1 MGFEAKSFL
10 RNVTQKSGVYL
21 MFNQENKVLYVGK
34 AKNLKK
40 RLSSYFRSSE
50 QLSPKNRAL
59 VAQIAY
65 IETNTTHT
73 ETEALILENT
83 LIKTHQ
89 PPYNILLRDDKSYPY
104 LYVSQH
110 SFPRLTLHRGAKHRQ
125 GRYFGPYPNSKAVY
139 ESLQLLQKLFQLRLC
154 RDNFFEHRSRPCL
167 QYQIKRCSA
176 PCVGFID
183 EEMYQETVKDAILF
197 LEGKNHIIINKLA
210 DKMQQASDNL
220 EFEKAAF
227 FRDQIS
233 YLKQLQAKQYT
244 DIEEQINLDVIICY
258 MNNAT
263 ACVQIL
269 SIRDGR
275 HLGSRG
281 YFPKHTEGAEEK
293 EILAA
298 FLPQYYLQKN
308 QELPDEILL
317 NLPLEEI
324 PLLINVLSEHAGRKI
339 FISHHAK
346 GVKAKWLEMAIENA
360 KANIEQHKPT
370 QYRERLSDF
379 ALKLGLEFLPQRIEC
394 FDISHLQG
402 EATVASCVVFDDN
415 GARYQDYRRFNIQ
428 NVIAG
433 DDYAAM
439 KQALQ
444 RRYQRLTEENGI
456 LPDVLLIDGGKGQ
469 LHQAQ
474 LILEELQLNQ
484 IVIIGIAK
492 GVTRKAG
499 WETLFLAGEEQPF
512 VLSKDSPALH
522 LLQQIRDEA
531 HRFAITTHRKQRT
544 KQRKGSHLESIEGIG
559 AKRRQLILKHFG
571 GLQGVKKAGIEDLT
585 QISGI
590 SYQLAKKI
598 YEHFHEH

>member
-1 MGFEAKSFL
+1 MAFEAKNFL
-10 RNVTQKSGVYL
+10 RNVTHKPGVYL

-40 RLSSYFRSSE
+40 RLSSYFRNSE
-50 QLSPKNRAL
+50 QLSAKNRAL
-59 VAQIAY
+59 VSHISSIEIA
-65 IETNTTHT
+65 ITHT
-73 ETEALILENT
+73 EIEALILENT

-104 LYVSQH
+104 LYLSQH
-110 SFPRLTLHRGAKHRQ
+110 LFPRLTLHRGTKHHK
-125 GRYFGPYPNSKAVY
+125 GRYFGPYPNAKAVY
-139 ESLQLLQKLFQLRLC
+139 ESVQLLQKLFQLRLC
-154 RDNFFEHRSRPCL
+154 RDSFFEHRSRPCL

-183 EEMYQETVKDAILF
+183 EEPYQETVKDAVLF
-197 LEGKNHIIINKLA
+197 LEGKNQLIIDKLIQ
-210 DKMQQASDNL
+210 KMQQTSGNL
-220 EFEKAAF
+220 EFEKAAL
-227 FRDQIS
+227 FRDQIA
-233 YLKQLQAKQYT
+233 YLKQLQTKQYA
-244 DIEEQINLDVIICY
+244 DIEEQINLDVVICY
-258 MNNAT
+258 LNNAT

-293 EILAA
+293 EILSA
-298 FLPQYYLQKN
+298 FLSQYYLQKN

-317 NLPLEEI
+317 NLSLDEI
-324 PLLINVLSEHAGRKI
+324 SLLINVLSEHAGRKI
-339 FISHHAK
+339 QIHHRVR
-346 GVKAKWLEMAIENA
+346 GVRAKWLEMAIENA
-360 KANIEQHKPT
+360 KVNIEQHKPT

-402 EATVASCVVFDDN
+402 EATVASCVVFDEN
-415 GARYQDYRRFNIQ
+415 GARHQDYRRFNIQ

-433 DDYAAM
+433 DDCAAM

-444 RRYQRLTEENGI
+444 RRYQHLAEENGI
-456 LPDVLLIDGGKGQ
+456 LPDILLIDGGKGQ

-474 LILEELQLNQ
+474 IILEELQLNQ
-484 IVIIGIAK
+484 IIIIGIAK

-512 VLSKDSPALH
+512 TFPKESPALH

-531 HRFAITTHRKQRT
+531 HRFAITNHRQQRT
-544 KQRKGSHLESIEGIG
+544 KQRKTSHLESIEGIG
-559 AKRRQLILKHFG
+559 AKRRQLLLKHFG
-571 GLQGVKKAGIEDLT
+571 GLQGVKKAGIEDLKH
-585 QISGI
+585 ISGI
-590 SYQLAKKI
+590 SEQLAKKI
-598 YEHFHEH
+598 YEHFHEQ

>member
-1 MGFEAKSFL
+1 MAFEAKSFL
-10 RNVTQKSGVYL
+10 RNVTHKPGVYL
-21 MFNQENKVLYVGK
+21 MFNEENKVLYVGK
-34 AKNLKK
+34 AKDLKK
-40 RLSSYFRSSE
+40 RLSSYFRNSE
-50 QLSPKNRAL
+50 QLSAKNRAL
-59 VAQIAY
+59 VAHISS
-65 IETNTTHT
+65 IETTTTHT

-104 LYVSQH
+104 LYLSQH
-110 SFPRLTLHRGAKHRQ
+110 KFPRLTLHRGAKNHK

-139 ESLQLLQKLFQLRLC
+139 ESVQLLQKLFQLRLC
-154 RDNFFEHRSRPCL
+154 RDSFFEHRSRPCL

-183 EEMYQETVKDAILF
+183 EEMYQETVKDAVLF
-197 LEGKNHIIINKLA
+197 LEGKNHIIINKLIQ
-210 DKMQQASDNL
+210 KMQQTSDNL

-227 FRDQIS
+227 FRDQIAH
-233 YLKQLQAKQYT
+233 LKQLQTKQYA
-244 DIEEQINLDVIICY
+244 DIEEPINLDIVICY
-258 MNNAT
+258 LNNAT

-269 SIRDGR
+269 SIREGR

-298 FLPQYYLQKN
+298 FLSQYYLQKN

-317 NLPLEEI
+317 NLVLDEI
-324 PLLINVLSEHAGRKI
+324 PLLTNVLSEHAGRKI
-339 FISHHAK
+339 HISYQAK
-346 GVKAKWLEMAIENA
+346 GVKAKWLDMAIENA
-360 KANIEQHKPT
+360 KINIEQYKPT

-379 ALKLGLEFLPQRIEC
+379 ALILGLESLPQRIEC

-402 EATVASCVVFDDN
+402 EATVASCVVFDEN

-428 NVIAG
+428 NVTAG

-474 LILEELQLNQ
+474 TILEELQLNQ

-512 VLSKDSPALH
+512 TLSKDSLALH

-531 HRFAITTHRKQRT
+531 HRFAITNHRQTRT
-544 KQRKGSHLESIEGIG
+544 KQRKTSTLENIEGIG
-559 AKRRQLILKHFG
+559 AKRRQLLLKHFG

-590 SYQLAKKI
+590 SYPLAKKI

>member
-1 MGFEAKSFL
+1 MVFEAKSFL
-10 RNVTQKSGVYL
+10 RNVTHRSGVYL
-21 MFNQENKVLYVGK
+21 MFDQTGKVLYVGK
-34 AKNLKK
+34 AKNLKQ
-40 RLSSYFRSSE
+40 RLSSYFRNIE
-50 QLSPKNRAL
+50 QLSAKNRAL
-59 VAQIAY
+59 VAHISS
-65 IETNTTHT
+65 IETITTHT

-104 LYVSQH
+104 LYVSDH
-110 SFPRLTLHRGAKHRQ
+110 VFSRLVLHRGAKHSK
-125 GRYFGPYPNSKAVY
+125 GRYFGPYPNAKTVY
-139 ESLQLLQKLFQLRLC
+139 ESVQLLQKLFQLRLC
-154 RDNFFEHRSRPCL
+154 RDSFFEHRSRPCL

-183 EEMYQETVKDAILF
+183 QETYQETVKDAVLF
-197 LEGKNHIIINKLA
+197 LEGKNQLIIDKLIQ
-210 DKMQQASDNL
+210 KMQQAVEIL
-220 EFEKAAF
+220 AFEKAAF
-227 FRDQIS
+227 FRDQIAH
-233 YLKQLQAKQYT
+233 LKQLQTKQYA
-244 DIEEQINLDVIICY
+244 DIETQINLDVVICY
-258 MNNAT
+258 LNNAT

-269 SIRDGR
+269 SIREGR

-281 YFPKHTEGAEEK
+281 YFPQHTEGADDK

-298 FLPQYYLQKN
+298 FLSQYYLQKN
-308 QELPDEILL
+308 QDIPEEIIL
-317 NLPLEEI
+317 NLPLKETL
-324 PLLINVLSEHAGRKI
+324 LLIEVLSEHAGRKI
-339 FISHHAK
+339 CISHHAK

-360 KANIEQHKPT
+360 KVNIEQHKPT

-402 EATVASCVVFDDN
+402 EATVASCVVFDEN
-415 GARYQDYRRFNIQ
+415 GARPQDYRRFNIQ
-428 NVIAG
+428 NIIAG
-433 DDYAAM
+433 DDCAAM

-456 LPDVLLIDGGKGQ
+456 LPDILLIDGGKGQ

-474 LILEELQLNQ
+474 LILEELQLTQ
-484 IVIIGIAK
+484 IIMIGIAK
-492 GVTRKAG
+492 GITRKAG

-512 VLSKDSPALH
+512 ILTKDSPALH

-531 HRFAITTHRKQRT
+531 HRFAITNHRQKRA
-544 KQRKGSHLESIEGIG
+544 KQRKASTLENIEGIG
-559 AKRRQLILKHFG
+559 AKRRQLLLKHFG

-590 SYQLAKKI
+590 SEQLAQKI
-598 YEHFHEH
+598 YEHFHEQ

>member
-1 MGFEAKSFL
+1 MGFEVKSFL
-10 RNVTQKSGVYL
+10 RNATHKPGVYL
-21 MFNQENKVLYVGK
+21 MFNQEHKVLYVGK

-40 RLSSYFRSSE
+40 RLSSYFRNPE

-104 LYVSQH
+104 LYISEH
-110 SFPRLTLHRGAKHRQ
+110 AFPRLALHRGAKHRQ

-154 RDNFFEHRSRPCL
+154 RDSFFEHRSRPCL

-183 EEMYQETVKDAILF
+183 EKMYQEAVTDAVLF
-197 LEGKNHIIINKLA
+197 LEGKSHILIDKLV
-210 DKMQQASDNL
+210 DNMQQASDNL

-233 YLKQLQAKQYT
+233 YVKQLQAKQYT
-244 DIEEQINLDVIICY
+244 DIEEQVNLDVMICY
-258 MNNAT
+258 MKNAT
-263 ACVQIL
+263 ACVQVL
-269 SIRDGR
+269 SIRNGR
-275 HLGSRG
+275 HVGSRG
-281 YFPKHTEGAEEK
+281 YFPKHAEGAEEK

-308 QELPDEILL
+308 QEFPNEILL
-317 NLPLEEI
+317 NLPLKEI
-324 PLLINVLSEHAGRKI
+324 PLFAKVLTEHAGRKI
-339 FISHHAK
+339 ALSHHAK
-346 GVKAKWLEMAIENA
+346 GVKAKWLEMAIEDA

-379 ALKLGLEFLPQRIEC
+379 ASKLGLEFLPQRIEC

-444 RRYQRLTEENGI
+444 RRYQRLTEEHGI

-469 LHQAQ
+469 LRQAQ
-474 LILEELQLNQ
+474 LILEELQLHH
-484 IVIIGIAK
+484 IIIIGIAK
-492 GVTRKAG
+492 GATRKAG
-499 WETLFLAGEEQPF
+499 GETLFLAGEEQPF
-512 VLSKDSPALH
+512 VLSKDSPALL

-531 HRFAITTHRKQRT
+531 HRFAVTTHRKQRA
-544 KQRKGSHLESIEGIG
+544 KQRQGSYLENIQGIG
-559 AKRRQLILKHFG
+559 IKRCQLILKHFG
-571 GLQGVKKAGIEDLT
+571 GLQGVKTAGIEDLI
-585 QISGI
+585 QVPGI

-598 YEHFHEH
+598 YAHFHET

>member
-1 MGFEAKSFL
+1 MAFEAKSFL
-10 RNVTQKSGVYL
+10 RNVTHKPGVYL
-21 MFNQENKVLYVGK
+21 MFNEENKVLYVGK
-34 AKNLKK
+34 AKDLNK
-40 RLSSYFRSSE
+40 RLSSYFRNSE
-50 QLSPKNRAL
+50 QLSAKNRAL
-59 VAQIAY
+59 VAHISS
-65 IETNTTHT
+65 IETTTTHT

-104 LYVSQH
+104 LYLSQH
-110 SFPRLTLHRGAKHRQ
+110 KFPCLTLHRGAKHHK
-125 GRYFGPYPNSKAVY
+125 GRYFGPYPNAKAVY
-139 ESLQLLQKLFQLRLC
+139 ESVQLLQKLFQLRLC

-176 PCVGFID
+176 PCVGFIE
-183 EEMYQETVKDAILF
+183 EEMYQETVKDAVLF
-197 LEGKNHIIINKLA
+197 LEGKDQLIIDKLIQ
-210 DKMQQASDNL
+210 KMQQTSDNL

-227 FRDQIS
+227 FRDQIA
-233 YLKQLQAKQYT
+233 YLKQLQTKQYA
-244 DIEEQINLDVIICY
+244 DIEEQINLDVVICY
-258 MNNAT
+258 LNNST

-269 SIRDGR
+269 SIREGR

-298 FLPQYYLQKN
+298 FLSQYYLQKN

-317 NLPLEEI
+317 NLPLDEVS
-324 PLLINVLSEHAGRKI
+324 LLTKVLSEHAGRKI
-339 FISHHAK
+339 HISHQAK

-360 KANIEQHKPT
+360 KVNIEQHKPT
-370 QYRERLSDF
+370 QYRERLTN
-379 ALKLGLEFLPQRIEC
+379 LVTILELEFLPQRIEC

-402 EATVASCVVFDDN
+402 EATVASCVVFDEN
-415 GARYQDYRRFNIQ
+415 GARHQDYRRFNIQ
-428 NVIAG
+428 NITAG

-439 KQALQ
+439 AQALQ

-456 LPDVLLIDGGKGQ
+456 LPDILLIDGGKGQ

-484 IVIIGIAK
+484 IIMIGIAK

-531 HRFAITTHRKQRT
+531 HRFAITNHRQTRT
-544 KQRKGSHLESIEGIG
+544 KQRKSSTLESIEGIG
-559 AKRRQLILKHFG
+559 AKRRQLLLKHFG
-571 GLQGVKKAGIEDLT
+571 GLQGVKKAGIEDLK

-590 SYQLAKKI
+590 SEQLAKKI
-598 YEHFHEH
+598 YEHFHEQ